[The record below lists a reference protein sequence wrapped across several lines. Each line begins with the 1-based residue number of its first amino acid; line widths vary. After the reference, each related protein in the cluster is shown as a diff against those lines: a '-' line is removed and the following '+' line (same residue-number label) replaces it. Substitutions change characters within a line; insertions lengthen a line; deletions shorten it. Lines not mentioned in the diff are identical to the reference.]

1 MIDYAEVFSAMGDPT
16 RLEMLRT
23 MITQG
28 EVACT
33 TFDEMFPIG
42 KSTISYHVRVLR
54 NAKLITVRKDGR
66 FYHYQLRREVFDAHM
81 PGLLETLARAPSK
94 EESPDRLPVRAHRT

>member
-1 MIDYAEVFSAMGDPT
+1 MIDYAEVFSALGDPT
-16 RLEMLRT
+16 RLQMIRT
-23 MITQG
+23 ILADG

-42 KSTISYHVRVLR
+42 KSTISYHVKVLR

-66 FYHYQLRREVFDAHM
+66 FYYYQLRRDTFDQFF
-81 PGLLETLARAPSK
+81 PGLLEILRRREAGAAAPVAVVR
-94 EESPDRLPVRAHRT
+94 SPDG

>member
-1 MIDYAEVFSAMGDPT
+1 MIDYAEVFSALGDPT
-16 RLEMLRT
+16 RLEMLLTIIR
-23 MITQG
+23 QG

-66 FYHYQLRREVFDAHM
+66 FYYYQLRRDVFDEHL
-81 PGLLETLARAPSK
+81 PGLLHTLTQGPAEAKVPAASRPAG
-94 EESPDRLPVRAHRT
+94 E